1 MIEIIG
7 AKGKIQ
13 NVDYFLKKIQN
24 ISSEYNIIIQVFD
37 ADYIFGKNHII
48 SSLNHAKRA
57 FEQKNNSTNSLS
69 MEILLYASGQRQIQK
84 AIDKIGVKKGNT
96 DIAIIIEN
104 KVSNKTQKTP
114 KEFIKNIMTD
124 FNFIRDH
131 KVLEGD
137 INTLKKF
144 GISTQEIAT
153 LKEEKYE
160 DIILEKVAMVDIIK

>member
-1 MIEIIG
+1 LIEIIG

-37 ADYIFGKNHII
+37 ADYIFGKNHLI

-104 KVSNKTQKTP
+104 EVSNKTQKTP

-124 FNFIRDH
+124 FNFIRDD

>member
-37 ADYIFGKNHII
+37 ADYIFGKNHLI

-104 KVSNKTQKTP
+104 EVSNKTQKTP

-124 FNFIRDH
+124 FNFIRDD